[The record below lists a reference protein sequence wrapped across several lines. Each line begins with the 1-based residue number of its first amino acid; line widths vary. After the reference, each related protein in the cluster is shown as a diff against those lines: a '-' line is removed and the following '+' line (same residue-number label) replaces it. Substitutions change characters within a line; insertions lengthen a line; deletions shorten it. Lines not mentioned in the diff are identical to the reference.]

1 MAIKTSACGEA
12 KFPHLSN
19 ADYAFNSNGVYHTK
33 LTVKKSDAQED
44 IKSIDAEISKLVAE
58 EHKKKPGQTG
68 LIKRAPLPYTIEGDE
83 VTFKFKCNASGVN
96 SKTKEPFTQR
106 PTLVDHNLEQI
117 PSDKNIW
124 GGSIMRINYE
134 IISYSN
140 ASIGI
145 GASLR
150 LKGAQIKKLVEGSN
164 INISGFEP
172 VEPITEV
179 F

>member
-1 MAIKTSACGEA
+1 
-12 KFPHLSN
+12 
-19 ADYAFNSNGVYHTK
+19 
-33 LTVKKSDAQED
+33 
-44 IKSIDAEISKLVAE
+44 
-58 EHKKKPGQTG
+58 
-68 LIKRAPLPYTIEGDE
+68 
-83 VTFKFKCNASGVN
+83 
-96 SKTKEPFTQR
+96 
-106 PTLVDHNLEQI
+106 
-117 PSDKNIW
+117 
-124 GGSIMRINYE
+124 MRINYE

-172 VEPITEV
+172 VEPTGV

>member
-1 MAIKTSACGEA
+1 
-12 KFPHLSN
+12 
-19 ADYAFNSNGVYHTK
+19 
-33 LTVKKSDAQED
+33 
-44 IKSIDAEISKLVAE
+44 
-58 EHKKKPGQTG
+58 
-68 LIKRAPLPYTIEGDE
+68 
-83 VTFKFKCNASGVN
+83 
-96 SKTKEPFTQR
+96 
-106 PTLVDHNLEQI
+106 LVDHNLEQI

-172 VEPITEV
+172 VEPTGV